1 MALKA
6 RDRRGPAIALRLL
19 IYPALGCDLS
29 LPSHVENAD
38 APGLTT
44 GDVAKYLRLYT
55 GLAPEAVADPYAAPL
70 LANDLTGMPAAMI
83 AACELDPLRDEAA
96 AWHDRLRRAGV
107 PSRYYLGEGLVHGI
121 LRARHMSA
129 PAMRFFE
136 AVCEGLSD
144 LRGRG
149 EAGEERY
156 SHIPSCSASQ
166 PAALA
171 AS

>member
-55 GLAPEAVADPYAAPL
+55 GLAPEAIADRYAAPL
-70 LANDLTGMPAAMI
+70 LAEDLAGLPAAMI
-83 AACELDPLRDEAA
+83 AACQLDP
-96 AWHDRLRRAGV
+96 LRRAGV

-121 LRARHMSA
+121 LRARRMSA

-144 LRGRG
+144 LRG
-149 EAGEERY
+149 
-156 SHIPSCSASQ
+156 
-166 PAALA
+166 
-171 AS
+171 